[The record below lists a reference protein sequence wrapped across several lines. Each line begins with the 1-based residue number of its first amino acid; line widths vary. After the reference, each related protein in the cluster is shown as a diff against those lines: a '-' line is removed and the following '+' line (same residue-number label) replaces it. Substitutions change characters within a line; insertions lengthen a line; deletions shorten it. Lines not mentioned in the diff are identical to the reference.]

1 MAKKILA
8 FALNTEYR
16 LRFEKDTDHKSISV
30 INEISSIDYDN
41 RGLTEF
47 SKAMPDKYKIAGDAV
62 KAYRQFY
69 VGEKMKFAK
78 WTKRSIP
85 EWALES

>member
-1 MAKKILA
+1 MWLKILA

-16 LRFEKDTDHKSISV
+16 YRFEKDTDHKSISV
-30 INEISSIDYDN
+30 INEISSFDYDN

-47 SKAMPDKYKIAGDAV
+47 AQAMPDKYKIAGNAV

-78 WTKRSIP
+78 WTKRSVP
-85 EWALES
+85 EWTLVS